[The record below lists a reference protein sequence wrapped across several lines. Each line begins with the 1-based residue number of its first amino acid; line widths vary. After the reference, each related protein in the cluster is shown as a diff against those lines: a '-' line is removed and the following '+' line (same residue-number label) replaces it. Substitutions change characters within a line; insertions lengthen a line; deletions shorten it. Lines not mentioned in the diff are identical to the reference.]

1 MEEHSHHNRITGNSL
16 RYSGDGFFIRA
27 NNGHSCDHNYIARN
41 YASFSPNNAFEAG
54 FSQHNVFEENVADFS
69 NYGFWFG
76 FSSDTVVRDNR
87 IRGNRLDGIAVDSGN
102 RNNIQGN
109 NIEGN
114 RNGVRLWSDRP
125 GELGQIT
132 SVVRNDIKG
141 SRECAGVVGKGQQI
155 SIEDNVLDNNSRDV
169 VQE

>member
-1 MEEHSHHNRITGNSL
+1 
-16 RYSGDGFFIRA
+16 
-27 NNGHSCDHNYIARN
+27 
-41 YASFSPNNAFEAG
+41 
-54 FSQHNVFEENVADFS
+54 
-69 NYGFWFG
+69 
-76 FSSDTVVRDNR
+76 VRDNR

-102 RNNIQGN
+102 RNNIQCN
-109 NIEGN
+109 NIAGN

-141 SRECAGVVGKGQQI
+141 SRECAVVVGKGQQI

>member
-1 MEEHSHHNRITGNSL
+1 MLFRS
-16 RYSGDGFFIRA
+16 YSGDGFFIRA

-141 SRECAGVVGKGQQI
+141 SREWAVVVGKGQQI